1 MDVTRDH
8 RSRIKSYI
16 SPARSKINAH
26 LNVGLERVI
35 GSNVRLSQKLRHNR
49 LCRYVKDSC
58 EIMH

>member
-35 GSNVRLSQKLRHNR
+35 GSNVRLSQNIKA
-49 LCRYVKDSC
+49 
-58 EIMH
+58 